1 MIDDIA
7 AYLKSNPYPGRGI
20 IVGSSAGGKHIY
32 ALYFIMGR
40 SMNSR
45 NRVFACTE
53 DGIRTKACDP
63 SKMEDPSLVIYH
75 PVRFC
80 GKHLVMTNGDQT
92 DTVRDA
98 LLSGSTFREALD
110 SREFEPDAPNYTP
123 RISAIVN
130 PDGSYELS
138 ILKTLAGDPA
148 CCCRYFFSFDHPK
161 SGVGHIIHTYEGDGA
176 PLPSFSG
183 EPRPVAVCGT
193 LEEYAKT
200 VWEALNEENKVS
212 LYACAI
218 DLSHGGKSTLIFNKY
233 QEVE

>member
-1 MIDDIA
+1 MINDIA
-7 AYLKSNPYPGRGI
+7 AYLQSNAYPGRGI
-20 IVGSSAGGKHIY
+20 IVGRSADGKQAY

-40 SMNSR
+40 SANSR
-45 NRVFACTE
+45 NRVFAFTE

-80 GKHLVMTNGDQT
+80 GDKLVVTNGDQT

-98 LLSGSTFREALD
+98 LAAGGSFREALD
-110 SREFEPDAPNYTP
+110 TRKFEPDAPNYTP
-123 RISAIVN
+123 RISAMVG

-138 ILKTLAGDPA
+138 ILKSLDGDPA
-148 CCCRYFFSFDHPK
+148 CCCRYSFSYDRPQ
-161 SGVGHIIHTYEGDGA
+161 SGLGHIIHTYEGDGS
-176 PLPSFSG
+176 PLPSFRG
-183 EPRPVAVCGT
+183 EPRPVAVGGT
-193 LEEYAKT
+193 LEEYAQL
-200 VWEALNEENKVS
+200 VWDALNEDNKVS

-218 DLSHGGKSTLIFNKY
+218 DLEHGGKSSLILNKY